1 MAVFVFIGAAFC
13 CHAIM
18 LTACQLLTFVGDTT
32 DGTYGLFYV
41 SLPDSPD
48 SGTCTEVRSIDEIS
62 GRYGANG
69 LIWQPREDDYLRAA
83 QIGGTFSFAC
93 GFILLVFVVCRQFFC
108 PLPCS
113 EFLMDVCCLAIQVG
127 LGMVYLIY
135 MSDGC
140 YYFECGLSSAGG
152 VLIAAQV
159 MWMFAFCL
167 TKCMRPSAFQRKKAE
182 EEERKKLEE
191 AEKAA
196 EKKAADEA
204 ADVEEASDSS
214 DNEEDAVEEEEEVE
228 EEVEAEK
235 NSDADEEEDAV
246 EEEVVEDSD
255 ASDDEDAEEEEVVEE
270 EVVEEESEKNSKT
283 GADAV

>member
-1 MAVFVFIGAAFC
+1 MGSLAVDLAVFVCIGAAFC

-93 GFILLVFVVCRQFFC
+93 GFILLVFVSCRQFFC

-140 YYFECGLSSAGG
+140 YYFQCGLSSAGG

-182 EEERKKLEE
+182 EEEQKKLEE

-196 EKKAADEA
+196 
-204 ADVEEASDSS
+204 DVEKASDS
-214 DNEEDAVEEEEEVE
+214 DNEEDAVEEEVE

-255 ASDDEDAEEEEVVEE
+255 AGDDDAEEEVVEE

>member
-1 MAVFVFIGAAFC
+1 MGSLAADLAVFVFIGAAFC

-182 EEERKKLEE
+182 EEEQKKLEE

-196 EKKAADEA
+196 
-204 ADVEEASDSS
+204 DVEKASDS
-214 DNEEDAVEEEEEVE
+214 DNEEDAVEEEVE